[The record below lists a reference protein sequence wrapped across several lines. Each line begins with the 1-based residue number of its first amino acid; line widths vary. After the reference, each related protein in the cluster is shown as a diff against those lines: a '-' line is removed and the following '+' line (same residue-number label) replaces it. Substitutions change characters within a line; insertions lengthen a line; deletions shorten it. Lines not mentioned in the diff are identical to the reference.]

1 MKTFVVSSSCWKI
14 LLFLSIHR
22 DQITNSTSVCSPFIC
37 WFESIVN
44 WVNQACKSWSAV
56 QLVGEREG
64 QVAHADTKVQTYLEY
79 EHSATKWKAV
89 SKTRRFLLH
98 SWKPTLFFLW
108 KESQHDV
115 SYSCHMASDSETF
128 AGTNGPKAVE
138 HEREIYHNCWHF
150 ARAWNHARFTWAAF
164 SSQKKFVH
172 YSSHQFFEHM
182 HRTLNTV
189 EKITNYIV

>member
-44 WVNQACKSWSAV
+44 WVNQACKSWSAD

-98 SWKPTLFFLW
+98 SWKPTRCKLFMSHGFRFRNVCRNQWSKSRGAWERNLPQLLALCTSM
-108 KESQHDV
+108 ESCQV
-115 SYSCHMASDSETF
+115 YLGC
-128 AGTNGPKAVE
+128 V
-138 HEREIYHNCWHF
+138 
-150 ARAWNHARFTWAAF
+150 
-164 SSQKKFVH
+164 
-172 YSSHQFFEHM
+172 
-182 HRTLNTV
+182 
-189 EKITNYIV
+189 

>member
-98 SWKPTLFFLW
+98 SWKPTRCKLFMSHGFRFRNILQEPMVQKPW
-108 KESQHDV
+108 SMREEFTATVGTSRVWDQARITSKRKLRWAQCTVQRFRGREKLLSNLREEFIL
-115 SYSCHMASDSETF
+115 ASNS
-128 AGTNGPKAVE
+128 N
-138 HEREIYHNCWHF
+138 
-150 ARAWNHARFTWAAF
+150 
-164 SSQKKFVH
+164 
-172 YSSHQFFEHM
+172 
-182 HRTLNTV
+182 
-189 EKITNYIV
+189 

>member
-138 HEREIYHNCWHF
+138 HERGIYRNCWY
-150 ARAWNHARFTWAAF
+150 FT
-164 SSQKKFVH
+164 SMGPSQDYFEKKIAM
-172 YSSHQFFEHM
+172 SPM
-182 HRTLNTV
+182 RTAV
-189 EKITNYIV
+189 SRERKAVVVSAGGIYFGI